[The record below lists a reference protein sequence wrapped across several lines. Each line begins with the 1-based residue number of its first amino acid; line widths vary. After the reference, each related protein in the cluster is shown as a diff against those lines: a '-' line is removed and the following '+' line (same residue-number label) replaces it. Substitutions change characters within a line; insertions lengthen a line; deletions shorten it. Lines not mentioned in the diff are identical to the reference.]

1 MSIPSEE
8 LFSEFKP
15 GDGGYVVV
23 GGDVL
28 PPDDL
33 SEADTRY
40 DADYE
45 PEEIDFDAVE
55 TVDRPTQQQKYRN
68 FKVQH
73 GFYPE
78 GAKELGYAV
87 GAAKDAARYLN
98 NILLHQK
105 TADPEDT
112 TITRRTLTA
121 IVNDFIEFKEKA
133 KSGIYF
139 LEELKQAVIEDR
151 LRHDELIKYHGG
163 TQRAV
168 VDIILHRDIERFA
181 GAVDTKSKLALKD
194 YPDYLKLI
202 ENYAQDTSSEAML
215 ADIDNVL
222 DQQQARFEF
231 WAAQL
236 KEATRHGMVKHI
248 AEQALERDI

>member
-1 MSIPSEE
+1 MSIPSEK
-8 LFSEFKP
+8 LFSELKR
-15 GDGGYVVV
+15 GDGGHVIRD
-23 GGDVL
+23 GEVL
-28 PPDDL
+28 PQEDFDIDNGQ
-33 SEADTRY
+33 SVDH
-40 DADYE
+40 E

-87 GAAKDAARYLN
+87 GAAEDAARYLN

-105 TADPEDT
+105 AADPEDT

-121 IVNDFIEFKEKA
+121 IVNDFIEFKDKA

-151 LRHDELIKYHGG
+151 LRHDELIEYNGG

-168 VDIILHRDIERFA
+168 VDIILHHDIERFA

-194 YPDYLKLI
+194 YPDYLKLV
-202 ENYAQDTSSEAML
+202 ENYARDTSSEAML
-215 ADIDNVL
+215 ADIDDVL
-222 DQQQARFEF
+222 DQQRARFEF
-231 WAAQL
+231 WVAQL
-236 KEATRHGMVKHI
+236 KEATRHDVVRHM
-248 AEQALERDI
+248 AERALEKDI